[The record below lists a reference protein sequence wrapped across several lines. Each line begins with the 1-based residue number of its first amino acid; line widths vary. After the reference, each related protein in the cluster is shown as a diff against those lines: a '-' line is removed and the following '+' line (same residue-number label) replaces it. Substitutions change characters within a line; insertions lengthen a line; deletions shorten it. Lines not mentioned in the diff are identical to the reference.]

1 MSEDDAL
8 FASYFWWRKF
18 YTAKPCDHDIVCH
31 ASSLTKVIWR
41 CRARCDV
48 NTKHS
53 SPTVT
58 CVPPFT
64 TLTPRGRWWSTSTSG
79 GHSRPALLAGGI
91 WEEWRHHKGSNGTEL
106 SHYLLKENIKCYKI
120 RNTYISF
127 CSTSWSFEC
136 IFYISCLL
144 LLLLNTVRC
153 MEKWGVCFSINVCTI
168 DL

>member
-48 NTKHS
+48 NTKHC

-64 TLTPRGRWWSTSTSG
+64 TLTPRGGWWATSTSG

-91 WEEWRHHKGSNGTEL
+91 WDQWRHLKGSNGTEL
-106 SHYLLKENIKCYKI
+106 SHYLLKENIKCYVV
-120 RNTYISF
+120 F
-127 CSTSWSFEC
+127 EFEC
-136 IFYISCLL
+136 FLVGTDNKMRTFNFVQLL
-144 LLLLNTVRC
+144 RLFSL
-153 MEKWGVCFSINVCTI
+153 FSIFHVYCY
-168 DL
+168 